1 MNPKGLFESQAEE
14 IISRQTGQTVGE
26 MVAELSKAWEETS
39 GQRLINV
46 RQNYVDSLRSIH
58 TKLVRLMNKKKK
70 KVFKGPDGE
79 PDTQFYINYSHVEN
93 MDKRVAALLEL
104 NGEKINSPGDVSD
117 GYHTFDELYD
127 HRMALFV
134 NLMLDN
140 PEISWRSKDHA
151 EGGDPM
157 FEGFFIVGMDLP
169 AGQITYH
176 YKLEHWDTFAGV
188 KTLDHAPIYDGHTPN
203 SVVKRLLE
211 WASVQRPVQ
220 LMRVKTS
227 PVKEAEIG
235 ELQVEEQTFVV
246 NPGFE
251 YELENPS
258 QYQTVSITIE
268 NHDMRL
274 KHGEGATGA

>member
-58 TKLVRLMNKKKK
+58 TKLVRLMNNKKK

-127 HRMALFV
+127 HRMALTAALV
-134 NLMLDN
+134 KSH
-140 PEISWRSKDHA
+140 PELSWRSKEHHPD
-151 EGGDPM
+151 GDPM
-157 FEGFFIVGMDLP
+157 FGGFFIVGMTLP
-169 AGQITYH
+169 GIGDISYH
-176 YKLEHWDTFAGV
+176 YKLEHWDLFNGMPTFP
-188 KTLDHAPIYDGHTPN
+188 HAHLWDGHTPAE
-203 SVVKRLLE
+203 VVR
-211 WASVQRPVQ
+211 
-220 LMRVKTS
+220 
-227 PVKEAEIG
+227 
-235 ELQVEEQTFVV
+235 
-246 NPGFE
+246 
-251 YELENPS
+251 
-258 QYQTVSITIE
+258 
-268 NHDMRL
+268 RL
-274 KHGEGATGA
+274 KAYAEKIDA